1 MIKGAIFDLDGTL
14 IDSMFIYANMAH
26 DMLGEQG
33 IEAPADL
40 QQRMRR
46 MTLAQM
52 AQYTKDEFGLKESVE
67 EIVQAVV
74 NRIVDF
80 YTNEVETKPGVK
92 EMLAEFDRMGV
103 KMCIVTVSE
112 RPVVE
117 AALRRNDILKYISK
131 IITCGEVGHDKN
143 RPDIYRAALEYL
155 GTDKAETVVFE
166 DELHTIQTAKSDGF
180 TVFGVAENTVPEQD
194 QVKELCDL
202 YITDY
207 HAQLEDII
215 NW

>member
-14 IDSMFIYANMAH
+14 IDSMFIYENMAQE
-26 DMLGEQG
+26 MLAESGVS
-33 IEAPADL
+33 APADIRH
-40 QQRMRR
+40 RMRK
-46 MTLAQM
+46 MTLLQM
-52 AQYTKDEFGLKESVE
+52 AEYTKKEFGLKESVE

-74 NRIVDF
+74 DRIVDF

-92 EMLAEFDRMGV
+92 ELLEKFAERGV

-117 AALRRNDILKYISK
+117 AALRRNDILKFFGR

-143 RPDIYRAALEYL
+143 KPDIYRKALEYL

-166 DELHTIQTAKSDGF
+166 DELHTVETAKKDGF
-180 TVFGVAENTVPEQD
+180 TVFAVADDSVPEKE
-194 QVKELCDL
+194 QVKALADL
-202 YITDY
+202 YIDDY
-207 HAQLEDII
+207 YAHMDEIME
-215 NW
+215 W

>member
-1 MIKGAIFDLDGTL
+1 MVRGAIFDLDGTL
-14 IDSMFIYANMAH
+14 IDSMFIYENMAQE
-26 DMLGEQG
+26 MLAESG
-33 IEAPADL
+33 IEAPADIRH
-40 QQRMRR
+40 RMRK
-46 MTLAQM
+46 MTLLQM
-52 AQYTKDEFGLKESVE
+52 AQYTKSEFGLSESVE
-67 EIVQAVV
+67 EIIQAVV
-74 NRIVDF
+74 DRIVDF
-80 YTNEVETKPGVK
+80 YTHEVETKPGVK
-92 EMLAEFDRMGV
+92 EMLAEFERMGV

-155 GTDKAETVVFE
+155 GTDKSETVVFE
-166 DELHTIQTAKSDGF
+166 DELHTVETAKNDGF
-180 TVFGVAENTVPEQD
+180 TVFGVADASVPEQD

>member
-14 IDSMFIYANMAH
+14 IDSMFIYENMAQE
-26 DMLGEQG
+26 MLAEQG
-33 IEAPADL
+33 ISAPADIRY
-40 QQRMRR
+40 RMRK
-46 MTLAQM
+46 MTLLQM
-52 AQYTKDEFGLKESVE
+52 AQYTKSEFGLSESVE
-67 EIVQAVV
+67 EIIQAVV
-74 NRIVDF
+74 DRIVDF
-80 YTNEVETKPGVK
+80 YTHEAETKPGVK
-92 EMLAEFDRMGV
+92 EMLAEFERMGV

-112 RPVVE
+112 RPIVE

-155 GTDKAETVVFE
+155 GTDKSDTVVFE
-166 DELHTIQTAKSDGF
+166 DELHTIQTAKNDGF

-194 QVKELCDL
+194 QVKALCDL

-207 HAQLEDII
+207 HAQLNDII